1 MIDRSATLRVASLID
16 HSPAHEPRLS
26 ARTPETHSTATFI
39 STPPVACD
47 YLRHLAETYRERAQ
61 VAAQVGARGSAA
73 TAGAEEP
80 ERSEHELK
88 EERRREREAEAK
100 AER

>member
-1 MIDRSATLRVASLID
+1 MSGSA
-16 HSPAHEPRLS
+16 S
-26 ARTPETHSTATFI
+26 ARARGTDPLPADPKGYSALI
-39 STPPVACD
+39 VGQDVANQLACD